1 MERKIYSEELSGI
14 KKMTLDMGY
23 KTVEAVKL
31 STQSLLENNVEIA
44 SKARALEKEVDVI
57 YRQIDDRCVVSIAKQ
72 QPMAGDLRFLV
83 STIKIATEIERIA
96 DYANNIAKMVQKKFS
111 QEDMTPVEPMKQSIA
126 VMEKESVIMLSE
138 ALQCY
143 ETNDSELA
151 LLVPKRD
158 ALVNRLNKDL
168 FRNILA
174 MATVKQYTNELAMD
188 FHTAVRYIERVAD
201 RSGNIAE
208 YVYYAVTGYRFPE
221 NKKYD
226 SGSKTI

>member
-14 KKMTLDMGY
+14 KKLTLDMGY
-23 KTVEAVKL
+23 KAAEAVKFAA
-31 STQSLLENNVEIA
+31 QSLLENNVEVA
-44 SKARALEKEVDVI
+44 AKARGLEKEVDVI

-111 QEDMTPVEPMKQSIA
+111 QEDMSPIESMKPAIDIMAREA
-126 VMEKESVIMLSE
+126 VSMLTE

-143 ETNDSELA
+143 ESNDSDLA
-151 LLVPKRD
+151 LAVPKRD

-168 FRNILA
+168 FRNIIA

-208 YVYYAVTGYRFPE
+208 YVYYAVTGYRFPD
-221 NKKYD
+221 NKKQ
-226 SGSKTI
+226 I

>member
-14 KKMTLDMGY
+14 KKLTLDMGY
-23 KTVEAVKL
+23 KAAEAVKL
-31 STQSLLENNVEIA
+31 ASQSLLENNVEVA
-44 SKARALEKEVDVI
+44 AKARGLEKEVDVI

-111 QEDMTPVEPMKQSIA
+111 QEDMSPIESMKPSIDIMAREA
-126 VMEKESVIMLSE
+126 VSMLTE

-143 ETNDSELA
+143 ESNDSELA
-151 LLVPKRD
+151 LVVPKRD
-158 ALVNRLNKDL
+158 VLVNRLNKDL
-168 FRNILA
+168 FRNIIA

-208 YVYYAVTGYRFPE
+208 YVYYAVTGYRFPD
-221 NKKYD
+221 NKKQ
-226 SGSKTI
+226 I

>member
-14 KKMTLDMGY
+14 RKLTLDMGY

-31 STQSLLENNVEIA
+31 AAQALLENNTEVA
-44 SKARALEKEVDVI
+44 SKARGLEKEVDVI

-111 QEDMTPVEPMKQSIA
+111 QEDMTPIVSMKPAIDIMAREA
-126 VMEKESVIMLSE
+126 VSMLTE

-143 ETNDSELA
+143 ESNDSELA

-168 FRNILA
+168 FRSIIA

-208 YVYYAVTGYRFPE
+208 YVYYAVTGYRFPD
-221 NKKYD
+221 NKK
-226 SGSKTI
+226 

>member
-1 MERKIYSEELSGI
+1 MERKMYSEELAGI
-14 KKMTLDMGY
+14 KKLTLEMGS
-23 KTVEAVKL
+23 KAVNAVKIAA
-31 STQSLLENNVEIA
+31 QALLENNVEIA
-44 SKARALEKEVDVI
+44 AKARSLEKEVDAI
-57 YRQIDDRCVVSIAKQ
+57 YRQIDDRCVVSIATQ

-83 STIKIATEIERIA
+83 STIKIATEIERIS

-111 QEDMTPVEPMKQSIA
+111 QEDMTPIESMKPA
-126 VMEKESVIMLSE
+126 VDIMAREAVSMLTD

-143 ETNDSELA
+143 ETNDAELA
-151 LLVPKRD
+151 VLVPKRD

-208 YVYYAVTGYRFPE
+208 YVYYSATGYRFPD
-221 NKKYD
+221 NKK
-226 SGSKTI
+226 

>member
-14 KKMTLDMGY
+14 KQLTLDMGY
-23 KTVEAVKL
+23 KAAESVKL
-31 STQSLLENNVEIA
+31 ATQALLENNVEVA
-44 SKARALEKEVDVI
+44 AKARGLEKEVDVI

-83 STIKIATEIERIA
+83 STIKIAAEIERIA

-111 QEDMTPVEPMKQSIA
+111 QEDMSPIESMKPSID
-126 VMEKESVIMLSE
+126 VMAREAGSMLTE

-143 ETNDSELA
+143 ESNDSELA
-151 LLVPKRD
+151 LIVPKRD

-168 FRNILA
+168 FRNIIA

-208 YVYYAVTGYRFPE
+208 YVYYAVTGYRFPD
-221 NKKYD
+221 NKKQV
-226 SGSKTI
+226 

>member
-1 MERKIYSEELSGI
+1 MERKLYSEELAGI
-14 KKMTLDMGY
+14 KRLTLEMGK

-31 STQSLLENNVEIA
+31 AAQSLLTNDAEIA
-44 SKARALEKEVDVI
+44 ARARSLEKEVDEI
-57 YRQIDDRCVVSIAKQ
+57 YRRVDDRCIVSIATQ

-83 STIKIATEIERIA
+83 STLKIATEIERIA
-96 DYANNIAKMVQKKFS
+96 DYANNISKMVQRKFAH
-111 QEDMTPVEPMKQSIA
+111 EDMSPTASMKPA
-126 VMEKESVIMLSE
+126 LDIMAREATSMLLE
-138 ALQCY
+138 ALEAY
-143 ETNDSELA
+143 EKNDPDMA

-174 MATVKQYTNELAMD
+174 MATVKQYANELAMD

-208 YVYYAVTGYRFPE
+208 YVYYAATGYRFPD
-221 NKKYD
+221 NKK
-226 SGSKTI
+226 

>member
-1 MERKIYSEELSGI
+1 MERQIYSEELSGI
-14 KKMTLDMGY
+14 KQLTLDMGY
-23 KTVEAVKL
+23 KAAESVKL
-31 STQSLLENNVEIA
+31 AAQALLENNVEVA
-44 SKARALEKEVDVI
+44 AKARGLEKEVDVI

-83 STIKIATEIERIA
+83 STIKIAAEIERIA
-96 DYANNIAKMVQKKFS
+96 DYANNIAKRVKKKFS
-111 QEDMTPVEPMKQSIA
+111 QEDMSPIESMKPSID
-126 VMEKESVIMLSE
+126 VMAREAASMLTE

-143 ETNDSELA
+143 ESNDSELA
-151 LLVPKRD
+151 LAVPKRD

-168 FRNILA
+168 FRNIIA

-208 YVYYAVTGYRFPE
+208 YVYYAVTGYRFPD
-221 NKKYD
+221 NKKQV
-226 SGSKTI
+226 